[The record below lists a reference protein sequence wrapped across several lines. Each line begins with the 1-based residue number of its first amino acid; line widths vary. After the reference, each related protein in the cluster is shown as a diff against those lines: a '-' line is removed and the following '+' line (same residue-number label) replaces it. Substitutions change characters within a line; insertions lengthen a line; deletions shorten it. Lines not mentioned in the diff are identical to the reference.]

1 MKFGRFCLCRGLAS
15 QINILRRQITMLW
28 MPYKFCNIGLHVQF
42 VRRDVIRPGR
52 LDYQRYTQHLFGNHF
67 YEQNCLDDLTHGN
80 QKTSCTRMVQLYN
93 LSVYFISYTTLFSFL
108 LYTSFSVVYIEILP
122 RRIYQRRVWMVLDR

>member
-15 QINILRRQITMLW
+15 PINILRRQITMLL
-28 MPYKFCNIGLHVQF
+28 MTLHVQF

-52 LDYQRYTQHLFGNHF
+52 LDYQRYTQPLFGNNF
-67 YEQNCLDDLTHGN
+67 YEQNCLNDLTHGN

-93 LSVYFISYTTLFSFL
+93 LSVYLISYTTLFSFL

-122 RRIYQRRVWMVLDR
+122 RRIYQRRVWMVHDR